1 VASPSSSE
9 PGAAPKG
16 AQPDAFEQLG
26 LPARYDVEPAE
37 LERAFFERSKALHP
51 DRFAA
56 APAAERVAALSRAR
70 ALNDAYALLKRDAS
84 RAEYLLARE
93 GVTIGDNERIDPEL
107 VMALLE
113 EREQLA
119 EARQRGDLGEVERM
133 AAAMRARRREALAQ
147 VRALFG
153 EANQAGAEAARAG
166 GEARAQLLAR
176 IKRQLILLRYVE
188 RYLEECDAALDED

>member
-1 VASPSSSE
+1 VGSPSSSRA
-9 PGAAPKG
+9 PGQAQG
-16 AQPDAFEQLG
+16 QQPDAFEQLG
-26 LPARYDVEPAE
+26 LPPRYDLDPAQ
-37 LERAFFERSKALHP
+37 LERAFFERSKELHP
-51 DRFAA
+51 DRFAS

-119 EARQRGDLGEVERM
+119 EARQRGELREVERL
-133 AAAMRARRREALAQ
+133 AAAMRARRREALERVA
-147 VRALFG
+147 ALFAAL
-153 EANQAGAEAARAG
+153 EGATGVARA
-166 GEARAQLLAR
+166 EQLAQ
-176 IKRQLILLRYVE
+176 IKRQLILLRYVA